1 LHPARGIVAVKDLNL
16 RIEPGEVFGLLGPN
30 GSGKSTTLKIILG
43 LVSPTHGRTEIFGRD
58 SRLVESREAVG
69 FLPENPYFYKYLS
82 GEETLRFF
90 GRLCGLGGARL
101 KEQINELIELVGLT
115 RARKRRLGTY
125 SKGMLQRIGL
135 AQALIHDPRL
145 VILDEPTAGVDPA
158 GSREIRD
165 LILDLK
171 RRGITVLLSSH
182 LLAQAQE
189 ICDRVGILADG
200 VLVREGHLQELI
212 AIENQTELVIAD
224 ASTQLVNEIE
234 SVINRSNAK
243 LIECRKSTTTL
254 ERLFLEATAK
264 NDEARMSND
273 EVKMTNESASTL
285 QRFNASTLAKPYRA
299 FSIGRISAITL
310 NTLTEL
316 TRLRVFYVLLVFA
329 LLLIGSSIFMAQFS
343 FQQEFQILK
352 DVSLGAISIFT
363 SLLAI
368 VATARLLPQDIEDR
382 TVYTILAKPVPRFEY
397 VLGKIAGVLLLLAI
411 STLVMSAAFL
421 LVLFLRE
428 QAVIHATLGQMAGAP
443 PEQLADALRAI
454 RSSAL
459 NIDIFP
465 GIIIIYLKA
474 CLLAALTLFV
484 STFAT
489 TNIFTIVV
497 MAFIYFIGHLQA
509 TAREYWL
516 QEHSS
521 GLLTRVFLAIVA
533 LLFPD
538 LQAFNL
544 VDDIVAGT
552 AISMA
557 VFAKT
562 ALLGIFYTT
571 IYTLLAAFVFY
582 GKEL

>member
-1 LHPARGIVAVKDLNL
+1 M
-16 RIEPGEVFGLLGPN
+16 
-30 GSGKSTTLKIILG
+30 T
-43 LVSPTHGRTEIFGRD
+43 
-58 SRLVESREAVG
+58 
-69 FLPENPYFYKYLS
+69 
-82 GEETLRFF
+82 RFAKAT
-90 GRLCGLGGARL
+90 ARL
-101 KEQINELIELVGLT
+101 
-115 RARKRRLGTY
+115 A
-125 SKGMLQRIGL
+125 
-135 AQALIHDPRL
+135 
-145 VILDEPTAGVDPA
+145 
-158 GSREIRD
+158 
-165 LILDLK
+165 
-171 RRGITVLLSSH
+171 
-182 LLAQAQE
+182 
-189 ICDRVGILADG
+189 
-200 VLVREGHLQELI
+200 
-212 AIENQTELVIAD
+212 
-224 ASTQLVNEIE
+224 
-234 SVINRSNAK
+234 
-243 LIECRKSTTTL
+243 
-254 ERLFLEATAK
+254 
-264 NDEARMSND
+264 NDEAD
-273 EVKMTNESASTL
+273 MTNLEKASTIH
-285 QRFNASTLAKPYRA
+285 RFDDLAAAKPHRP
-299 FSIGRISAITL
+299 FCVSRILAITF

-316 TRLRVFYVLLVFA
+316 TRLKVFYVLLVFA

-397 VLGKIAGVLLLLAI
+397 VLGKITGVFLLLAI

-421 LVLFLRE
+421 LVLYLRE
-428 QAVIHATLGQMAGAP
+428 QAVIHVTLRQMAAAP
-443 PEQLADALRAI
+443 PEQIADALRAI

-459 NIDIFP
+459 NVDILP
-465 GIIIIYLKA
+465 GIVIIYLKA

-497 MAFIYFIGHLQA
+497 MAFVYFIGHLQA

-521 GLLTRVFLAIVA
+521 GLLTRVFLAFVA

-552 AISMA
+552 AISLA
-557 VFAKT
+557 LFTKT